1 MWSDWGVPPQKPP
14 NKAAPDR
21 RQRHQL
27 DAAEDIGDGVP
38 RELAQYREITRL
50 FMRWGAGAGGRRG
63 AGARAANPKSLG
75 ANAHTKRPE
84 EPIKQRSRAVG
95 GATAPDKASAANRR
109 GTTRVTLDERMDVV
123 RREAAVEMHTPNR

>member
-38 RELAQYREITRL
+38 RELAQYREYSRL
-50 FMRWGAGAGGRRG
+50 FMRWGAGAEADAAQGR
-63 AGARAANPKSLG
+63 AR
-75 ANAHTKRPE
+75 
-84 EPIKQRSRAVG
+84 Q
-95 GATAPDKASAANRR
+95 
-109 GTTRVTLDERMDVV
+109 
-123 RREAAVEMHTPNR
+123 TPNPWGQTRIQNAPENR